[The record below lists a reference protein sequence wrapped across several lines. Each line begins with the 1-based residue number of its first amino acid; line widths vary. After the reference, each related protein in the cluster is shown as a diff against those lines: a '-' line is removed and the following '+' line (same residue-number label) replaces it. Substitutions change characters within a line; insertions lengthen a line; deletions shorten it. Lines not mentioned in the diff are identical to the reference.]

1 MNQDYPMNLLI
12 TSYGYGYCINI
23 VMQIFKTKLTKYIFL
38 SNQVAENLADELAR
52 SDGREIRLEEED
64 ELTITF
70 VQPEEGFSYEVARG
84 VPPGLI
90 EFIQP
95 LQQAGMCRLTLHSN
109 ASGLWTVYFLPN
121 VIFQHIF
128 VHRIRD

>member
-1 MNQDYPMNLLI
+1 MNSLI
-12 TSYGYGYCINI
+12 TSFGYDYYINCLENLKSNVTGYI
-23 VMQIFKTKLTKYIFL
+23 QLF
-38 SNQVAENLADELAR
+38 NQVAENLADELAR

-64 ELTITF
+64 ELMITF

-121 VIFQHIF
+121 VIF
-128 VHRIRD
+128 

>member
-1 MNQDYPMNLLI
+1 MNQDYLMNSLI
-12 TSYGYGYCINI
+12 TLFGYDYYINY
-23 VMQIFKTKLTKYIFL
+23 FENSK
-38 SNQVAENLADELAR
+38 SNVTEFITLFDQVAENLADELAR

-64 ELTITF
+64 ELMITF

-121 VIFQHIF
+121 VIF
-128 VHRIRD
+128 

>member
-1 MNQDYPMNLLI
+1 MNLDCHMNSL
-12 TSYGYGYCINI
+12 TMLYGYDYHKLKAKFENNTNKNI
-23 VMQIFKTKLTKYIFL
+23 IYF
-38 SNQVAENLADELAR
+38 NQVAENLADELAR

-64 ELTITF
+64 ELMITF

-121 VIFQHIF
+121 VIFQGY
-128 VHRIRD
+128 VV

>member
-1 MNQDYPMNLLI
+1 M
-12 TSYGYGYCINI
+12 
-23 VMQIFKTKLTKYIFL
+23 VR
-38 SNQVAENLADELAR
+38 ADC
-52 SDGREIRLEEED
+52 REIRLEED
-64 ELTITF
+64 EQLSVTF

-121 VIFQHIF
+121 VKL
-128 VHRIRD
+128 

>member
-1 MNQDYPMNLLI
+1 M
-12 TSYGYGYCINI
+12 
-23 VMQIFKTKLTKYIFL
+23 KKKKKYVQSLF
-38 SNQVAENLADELAR
+38 SCFQQVAENLTDELVRA
-52 SDGREIRLEEED
+52 DCREIRLEED
-64 ELTITF
+64 EQLAVTF

-95 LQQAGMCRLTLHSN
+95 LQQAGMCRLSLHSN

-121 VIFQHIF
+121 VSICYIYDGQIVFFFFTNIKYLSGSKS
-128 VHRIRD
+128 

>member
-1 MNQDYPMNLLI
+1 MT
-12 TSYGYGYCINI
+12 TSYGYILSYYICICCENYEKI
-23 VMQIFKTKLTKYIFL
+23 ATKLKICFE
-38 SNQVAENLADELAR
+38 QVAENLADELAR
-52 SDGREIRLEEED
+52 ADNREIRLEEDD

-121 VIFQHIF
+121 VIFL
-128 VHRIRD
+128 DLS

>member
-1 MNQDYPMNLLI
+1 M
-12 TSYGYGYCINI
+12 
-23 VMQIFKTKLTKYIFL
+23 
-38 SNQVAENLADELAR
+38 ADELAR

-64 ELTITF
+64 ELMITF

-121 VIFQHIF
+121 VMFNTLVNNKYNIIYTE
-128 VHRIRD
+128 RIIIDFLNVE

>member
-1 MNQDYPMNLLI
+1 MKISLFYL
-12 TSYGYGYCINI
+12 Y
-23 VMQIFKTKLTKYIFL
+23 K
-38 SNQVAENLADELAR
+38 QVAENLADELAR
-52 SDGREIRLEEED
+52 SDCRDIRLEENE
-64 ELTITF
+64 ELSVEF
-70 VQPEEGFSYEVARG
+70 VQPDEGFSYEVARG

-121 VIFQHIF
+121 VIFYF
-128 VHRIRD
+128 VR

>member
-1 MNQDYPMNLLI
+1 M
-12 TSYGYGYCINI
+12 
-23 VMQIFKTKLTKYIFL
+23 
-38 SNQVAENLADELAR
+38 ADELAR

-64 ELTITF
+64 ELMITF

-121 VIFQHIF
+121 VMFNTLVNNKNIILYTELIIIDFLHF
-128 VHRIRD
+128 E

>member
-1 MNQDYPMNLLI
+1 M
-12 TSYGYGYCINI
+12 
-23 VMQIFKTKLTKYIFL
+23 
-38 SNQVAENLADELAR
+38 QVAENLADELAR

-64 ELTITF
+64 ELSITF

-121 VIFQHIF
+121 VNHIIYF
-128 VHRIRD
+128 DFLFPNRLH

>member
-1 MNQDYPMNLLI
+1 M
-12 TSYGYGYCINI
+12 
-23 VMQIFKTKLTKYIFL
+23 
-38 SNQVAENLADELAR
+38 
-52 SDGREIRLEEED
+52 
-64 ELTITF
+64 ITF

-121 VIFQHIF
+121 VMFQFILVLSYWIYNLF
-128 VHRIRD
+128 WLINRPEVRVH